1 MLYWVTNSFWSA
13 IRIYSESYYHPW
25 ELPTVARIE
34 VPTAVAAYPH
44 ELAPIVRERA
54 EKYYNVVHYNDYTEG
69 GHFAVHERA
78 DEMAKDLRKF
88 FRSLRDND
96 D

>member
-1 MLYWVTNSFWSA
+1 MAVSSFGMIVLQNLGPFRSA
-13 IRIYSESYYHPW
+13 KSNVAPRRIALSRLAWRRLTSF
-25 ELPTVARIE
+25 I
-34 VPTAVAAYPH
+34 
-44 ELAPIVRERA
+44 LAPIVRKRA

-88 FRSLRDND
+88 FRSLRDNFD
-96 D
+96 